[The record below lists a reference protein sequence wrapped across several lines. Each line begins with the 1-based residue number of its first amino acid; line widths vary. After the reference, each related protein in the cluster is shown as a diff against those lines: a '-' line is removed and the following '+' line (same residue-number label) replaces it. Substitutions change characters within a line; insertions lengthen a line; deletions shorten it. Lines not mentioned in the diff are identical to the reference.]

1 VNDSPGGGYGYVTS
15 TDGVTWPAGGY
26 LPAENTR
33 AGIAYG
39 GGLWVLVDRGTGA
52 GSNAYYT
59 STNGTTWT
67 QRQLPVSA
75 DWRAVTY
82 GDGAFVAVSSG
93 TPSTTLTSTD
103 GLSWTQRTLPSTA
116 GWRAVGFGGGTFVAL
131 SNSSKAASA
140 APGIGTFSN
149 ISGAA
154 SSSLALTTLGAA
166 DNGDQYR
173 AVVSAANAASV
184 TSQSATLTITG

>member
-1 VNDSPGGGYGYVTS
+1 VT
-15 TDGVTWPAGGY
+15 
-26 LPAENTR
+26 
-33 AGIAYG
+33 
-39 GGLWVLVDRGTGA
+39 
-52 GSNAYYT
+52 
-59 STNGTTWT
+59 
-67 QRQLPVSA
+67 A

-93 TPSTTLTSTD
+93 SPSTTLTSTD